1 MHCYII
7 TVSYFI
13 HKVGNT
19 TIFIYSFLKFVCKII
34 MVQPTTLRLR
44 SFKSD
49 IVFNSTD
56 LSSIKKSK
64 GIIST

>member
-19 TIFIYSFLKFVCKII
+19 TIFIYYLLLEDSLESRTWCELDNRYFL
-34 MVQPTTLRLR
+34 
-44 SFKSD
+44 D
-49 IVFNSTD
+49 
-56 LSSIKKSK
+56 
-64 GIIST
+64 